1 MGNKQAKKKI
11 AIVEQKTNQNSDKI
25 IEEEPLNEITK
36 KNEKKIIEE
45 KPINKLDNKTMKE
58 DQMEETK
65 ENIENFSYNIIGK
78 FGLDFFGDTL
88 TPDFLYLIGRVQN
101 LVYFDLTS
109 MKDDLEKLLRYIKDN
124 FPKNYEDLEQPLE
137 DYMKTKKNNMF
148 HENRGFFKTAA
159 LKMKFIFGK
168 ESFNEEVRRRAKRL
182 AYLLMQLY
190 YKIEENKDKNYCLGM
205 IDPIKLNVKV
215 FPYSILEEINEE
227 IRFINIKRNS
237 IDEIDVSL
245 NILNE
250 KFKEVLQNIDEDSN
264 DDNKKVLKA
273 FLANEIHKKLKEIE
287 KVSFSKETDT
297 YKKMKS
303 LRSKINKTILE
314 NLDIDSNFD
323 ANPFFD
329 EDYDYTIIKN
339 TKKEK
344 NILLTGDYINKFKA
358 QLKQDFKNLQNS
370 LKKFDKDEEE
380 MNFIKKSMDKIEK
393 LENEEDKIM
402 KEINKIN
409 QKNFEQGIEIG
420 KNIVANFKNK
430 NDKEEEKEKLGE
442 KLDKTLQTAQ
452 KVGDNIFQIKDN
464 IIDKNSLENKEII
477 INYNKEETK
486 KLIHLHALIEK
497 IESVTNE
504 KKEYNIDGS
513 INGLMICKKIN
524 NSENQII
531 NSFNVKIIY

>member
-11 AIVEQKTNQNSDKI
+11 VIVEQKTNQNSDKI

-36 KNEKKIIEE
+36 KNEKKIIDE

-88 TPDFLYLIGRVQN
+88 TPDFLYLIGRTQN

-109 MKDDLEKLLRYIKDN
+109 MKDDLEKLLRYIKVN

-137 DYMKTKKNNMF
+137 DYMQTKKNSMF

-190 YKIEENKDKNYCLGM
+190 YKIKENKDKNYCIGM
-205 IDPIKLNVKV
+205 IDPINLKVKV

-237 IDEIDVSL
+237 IDEIDASL

-264 DDNKKVLKA
+264 DNNKKVLKA

-380 MNFIKKSMDKIEK
+380 MNFIRKSMDKIEK

>member
-1 MGNKQAKKKI
+1 MGNKQAQKKKV
-11 AIVEQKTNQNSDKI
+11 IVEQKTNQNSDKI

-36 KNEKKIIEE
+36 KNEKKIIDE

-88 TPDFLYLIGRVQN
+88 TPDFLYLTGRTQN

-190 YKIEENKDKNYCLGM
+190 YKIKENKDKNYCLGM
-205 IDPIKLNVKV
+205 IDPINLKVKV

-237 IDEIDVSL
+237 IDEIDASL

-430 NDKEEEKEKLGE
+430 NDKEQEKEKLGE

>member
-1 MGNKQAKKKI
+1 
-11 AIVEQKTNQNSDKI
+11 
-25 IEEEPLNEITK
+25 
-36 KNEKKIIEE
+36 
-45 KPINKLDNKTMKE
+45 
-58 DQMEETK
+58 
-65 ENIENFSYNIIGK
+65 
-78 FGLDFFGDTL
+78 
-88 TPDFLYLIGRVQN
+88 
-101 LVYFDLTS
+101 
-109 MKDDLEKLLRYIKDN
+109 
-124 FPKNYEDLEQPLE
+124 
-137 DYMKTKKNNMF
+137 
-148 HENRGFFKTAA
+148 
-159 LKMKFIFGK
+159 
-168 ESFNEEVRRRAKRL
+168 
-182 AYLLMQLY
+182 
-190 YKIEENKDKNYCLGM
+190 M
-205 IDPIKLNVKV
+205 IDPINLNVKV

-237 IDEIDVSL
+237 IDEIDASL

-430 NDKEEEKEKLGE
+430 NDKEEER
-442 KLDKTLQTAQ
+442 
-452 KVGDNIFQIKDN
+452 
-464 IIDKNSLENKEII
+464 KN
-477 INYNKEETK
+477 
-486 KLIHLHALIEK
+486 
-497 IESVTNE
+497 
-504 KKEYNIDGS
+504 
-513 INGLMICKKIN
+513 
-524 NSENQII
+524 
-531 NSFNVKIIY
+531 

>member
-36 KNEKKIIEE
+36 KNEKKIIDE

-88 TPDFLYLIGRVQN
+88 TPDFLYLIGRTQN

-190 YKIEENKDKNYCLGM
+190 YKIKENKDKNYCLGM
-205 IDPIKLNVKV
+205 IDPINLKVKV

-237 IDEIDVSL
+237 IDEIDASL

>member
-58 DQMEETK
+58 DQMEETM

-88 TPDFLYLIGRVQN
+88 TPDFLYLIGRIQN

-124 FPKNYEDLEQPLE
+124 FPKNNEDLEQPLE

-237 IDEIDVSL
+237 IDEIDASL

-486 KLIHLHALIEK
+486 KLIHLHTLIEK

>member
-88 TPDFLYLIGRVQN
+88 TPDFLYLIGRIQN

-190 YKIEENKDKNYCLGM
+190 YKIKENKDKNYCLGM
-205 IDPIKLNVKV
+205 IDPINLKVKV
-215 FPYSILEEINEE
+215 FPCSILEEINEE

>member
-1 MGNKQAKKKI
+1 
-11 AIVEQKTNQNSDKI
+11 
-25 IEEEPLNEITK
+25 
-36 KNEKKIIEE
+36 
-45 KPINKLDNKTMKE
+45 
-58 DQMEETK
+58 
-65 ENIENFSYNIIGK
+65 
-78 FGLDFFGDTL
+78 
-88 TPDFLYLIGRVQN
+88 
-101 LVYFDLTS
+101 
-109 MKDDLEKLLRYIKDN
+109 LE
-124 FPKNYEDLEQPLE
+124 
-137 DYMKTKKNNMF
+137 
-148 HENRGFFKTAA
+148 
-159 LKMKFIFGK
+159 K
-168 ESFNEEVRRRAKRL
+168 ESFNEGVRRRAKRL

-190 YKIEENKDKNYCLGM
+190 YKIKENKDKNYCLGM
-205 IDPIKLNVKV
+205 IDPINLKVKV

-237 IDEIDVSL
+237 IDEIDASL

-250 KFKEVLQNIDEDSN
+250 KFKEVLQNIDEGSN
-264 DDNKKVLKA
+264 DDGEKVLKA

-303 LRSKINKTILE
+303 LRSKVNKTILE

>member
-1 MGNKQAKKKI
+1 MGNKQSQKKI
-11 AIVEQKTNQNSDKI
+11 VIVEQKTNQNPDKI
-25 IEEEPLNEITK
+25 IEEEPVNEIAK
-36 KNEKKIIEE
+36 QNEKIIIDE
-45 KPINKLDNKTMKE
+45 KPIDKMDNKTMK
-58 DQMEETK
+58 DGQMEETK
-65 ENIENFSYNIIGK
+65 KNTENFSYNIIGK
-78 FGLDFFGDTL
+78 FGIDFFGDTL
-88 TPDFLYLIGRVQN
+88 TPDFLYLIGRIQN

-109 MKDDLEKLLRYIKDN
+109 MKDDLEKLLRYIKVN

-137 DYMKTKKNNMF
+137 DYMQTKKNSMF

-159 LKMKFIFGK
+159 LKIKFIFGK
-168 ESFNEEVRRRAKRL
+168 EIFNEEVRNRAKRL
-182 AYLLMQLY
+182 AYLLMQLK
-190 YKIEENKDKNYCLGM
+190 YKKEEKKDKNYCIGM
-205 IDPIKLNVKV
+205 IDPINLKV
-215 FPYSILEEINEE
+215 EVYPYSILEEIKEE
-227 IRFINIKRNS
+227 IRFINIKRNN
-237 IDEIDVSL
+237 IEEIDASL

-250 KFKEVLQNIDEDSN
+250 KFKEVLQNIDEYPN

-287 KVSFSKETDT
+287 KVSFSKEADT

-303 LRSKINKTILE
+303 LRSKVNKTILE

-323 ANPFFD
+323 ENPFFD
-329 EDYDYTIIKN
+329 EDYEYTIIKN

-380 MNFIKKSMDKIEK
+380 MNFIRKSMDKIEK
-393 LENEEDKIM
+393 LESEENKIM

-430 NDKEEEKEKLGE
+430 NDKEEEKEKLGD

-452 KVGDNIFQIKDN
+452 KVGDNIFQIKDDVV
-464 IIDKNSLENKEII
+464 DKNSLENKEII
-477 INYNKEETK
+477 INYNKEETT
-486 KLIHLHALIEK
+486 KLMHLHVLIEK
-497 IESVTNE
+497 IESVTDE
-504 KKEYNIDGS
+504 KKEYNIDGG

-531 NSFNVKIIY
+531 DSFNVKIIY

>member
-1 MGNKQAKKKI
+1 MGNKQSQKKI
-11 AIVEQKTNQNSDKI
+11 VIVEQKTNQNPDKI
-25 IEEEPLNEITK
+25 IEEEPVNEIAK
-36 KNEKKIIEE
+36 QNEKIIIDE
-45 KPINKLDNKTMKE
+45 KPIDKMDNKTMK
-58 DQMEETK
+58 DGQMEETK
-65 ENIENFSYNIIGK
+65 KNTENFSYNIIGK
-78 FGLDFFGDTL
+78 FGIDFFGDTL
-88 TPDFLYLIGRVQN
+88 TPDFLYLIGRIQN

-109 MKDDLEKLLRYIKDN
+109 MKDDLEKLLRNIKNN

-137 DYMKTKKNNMF
+137 DYMQTKKNSMF

-159 LKMKFIFGK
+159 LKIKFIFGK
-168 ESFNEEVRRRAKRL
+168 EIFNEEVRNRAKRL
-182 AYLLMQLY
+182 AYLLMQLK
-190 YKIEENKDKNYCLGM
+190 YKKEENKDKNYCIGM
-205 IDPIKLNVKV
+205 IDPINLKV
-215 FPYSILEEINEE
+215 EVYPYSILEEIKEE
-227 IRFINIKRNS
+227 IRFINIKRNN
-237 IDEIDVSL
+237 IEEIDASL

-250 KFKEVLQNIDEDSN
+250 KFKEVLQNIDEYPN

-287 KVSFSKETDT
+287 KVSFSKEADT

-303 LRSKINKTILE
+303 LRSKVNKTILE

-323 ANPFFD
+323 ENPFFD
-329 EDYDYTIIKN
+329 EDYEYTIIKN

-380 MNFIKKSMDKIEK
+380 MNFIRKSMDKIEK
-393 LENEEDKIM
+393 LESEENKIM

-430 NDKEEEKEKLGE
+430 NDKEEEKEKLGD

-477 INYNKEETK
+477 INYNKEETT
-486 KLIHLHALIEK
+486 KLMHLHVLIEK
-497 IESVTNE
+497 IESVTDE
-504 KKEYNIDGS
+504 KKEYNIDGG

-531 NSFNVKIIY
+531 DSFNVKIIY

>member
-1 MGNKQAKKKI
+1 MGNKQSQKKI
-11 AIVEQKTNQNSDKI
+11 VIVEQKTNQNPDKI
-25 IEEEPLNEITK
+25 IEEEPVNEIAK
-36 KNEKKIIEE
+36 QNEKIIIDE
-45 KPINKLDNKTMKE
+45 KPIDKMDNKTMK
-58 DQMEETK
+58 DGQMEETK
-65 ENIENFSYNIIGK
+65 KNTENFSYNIIGK
-78 FGLDFFGDTL
+78 FGIDFFGDTL
-88 TPDFLYLIGRVQN
+88 TPDFLYLNGRIQN

-109 MKDDLEKLLRYIKDN
+109 MKDDLEKLLRNIKNN

-137 DYMKTKKNNMF
+137 DYMQTKKNSMF

-159 LKMKFIFGK
+159 LKIKFIFGK
-168 ESFNEEVRRRAKRL
+168 EIFNEEVRNRAKRL
-182 AYLLMQLY
+182 AYLLMQLK
-190 YKIEENKDKNYCLGM
+190 YKKEENKDKNYCIGM
-205 IDPIKLNVKV
+205 IDPINLKV
-215 FPYSILEEINEE
+215 EVYPYSILEEIKEE
-227 IRFINIKRNS
+227 IRFINIKRNN
-237 IDEIDVSL
+237 IEEIDASL

-250 KFKEVLQNIDEDSN
+250 KFKEVLQNIDEYPN

-287 KVSFSKETDT
+287 KVSFSKEADT

-303 LRSKINKTILE
+303 LRSKVNKTILE

-323 ANPFFD
+323 ENPFFD
-329 EDYDYTIIKN
+329 EDYEYTIIKN

-380 MNFIKKSMDKIEK
+380 MNFIRKSMDKIEK
-393 LENEEDKIM
+393 LESEENKIM

-430 NDKEEEKEKLGE
+430 NDKEEEKEKLGD

-477 INYNKEETK
+477 INYNKEETT
-486 KLIHLHALIEK
+486 KLMHLHELIEK

-504 KKEYNIDGS
+504 KKEYNIDGG

-531 NSFNVKIIY
+531 DSFNVKIIY

>member
-1 MGNKQAKKKI
+1 MGNKQAQKKI
-11 AIVEQKTNQNSDKI
+11 VIVEQKTNQNSDKI

-36 KNEKKIIEE
+36 KNEKKIIDQ
-45 KPINKLDNKTMKE
+45 KPINKLENKTMKE

-88 TPDFLYLIGRVQN
+88 TPDFLYLIGRTQN
-101 LVYFDLTS
+101 LVYFDLIS

-148 HENRGFFKTAA
+148 HENRGLFKTAA

-168 ESFNEEVRRRAKRL
+168 ESFNEEVRRRAKIL

-190 YKIEENKDKNYCLGM
+190 YKIKENKDKNYCLGM
-205 IDPIKLNVKV
+205 IDPINLKVKV

-237 IDEIDVSL
+237 IDEIDASL

-303 LRSKINKTILE
+303 LRSKVNKTILE

-486 KLIHLHALIEK
+486 KLIHLHTLIEK

>member
-36 KNEKKIIEE
+36 KNEKKIIDE

-190 YKIEENKDKNYCLGM
+190 YKIKENKDKNYCLGM
-205 IDPIKLNVKV
+205 IDPINLKVKV
-215 FPYSILEEINEE
+215 FPCSILEEINEE

-237 IDEIDVSL
+237 IDEIDASL

-303 LRSKINKTILE
+303 LRSKVNKTILE

>member
-1 MGNKQAKKKI
+1 
-11 AIVEQKTNQNSDKI
+11 
-25 IEEEPLNEITK
+25 
-36 KNEKKIIEE
+36 
-45 KPINKLDNKTMKE
+45 
-58 DQMEETK
+58 
-65 ENIENFSYNIIGK
+65 
-78 FGLDFFGDTL
+78 
-88 TPDFLYLIGRVQN
+88 
-101 LVYFDLTS
+101 
-109 MKDDLEKLLRYIKDN
+109 
-124 FPKNYEDLEQPLE
+124 
-137 DYMKTKKNNMF
+137 
-148 HENRGFFKTAA
+148 
-159 LKMKFIFGK
+159 
-168 ESFNEEVRRRAKRL
+168 
-182 AYLLMQLY
+182 
-190 YKIEENKDKNYCLGM
+190 M
-205 IDPIKLNVKV
+205 IDPINLKV
-215 FPYSILEEINEE
+215 EVYPYSILEEIKEE
-227 IRFINIKRNS
+227 IRFINIKRNN
-237 IDEIDVSL
+237 IEEIDASL

-250 KFKEVLQNIDEDSN
+250 KFKEVLQNIDEYPN

-287 KVSFSKETDT
+287 KVSFSKEADT

-303 LRSKINKTILE
+303 LRSKVNKTILE

-323 ANPFFD
+323 ENPFFD
-329 EDYDYTIIKN
+329 EDYEYTIIKN

-380 MNFIKKSMDKIEK
+380 MNFIRKSMDKIEK
-393 LENEEDKIM
+393 LESEENKIM

-430 NDKEEEKEKLGE
+430 NDKEEEKEKLGD

-477 INYNKEETK
+477 INYNKEETT
-486 KLIHLHALIEK
+486 KLMHLHVLIEK
-497 IESVTNE
+497 IESVTDE
-504 KKEYNIDGS
+504 KKEYNIDGG

-531 NSFNVKIIY
+531 DSFNVKIIY

>member
-1 MGNKQAKKKI
+1 MGNKQSQKKI
-11 AIVEQKTNQNSDKI
+11 VIVEQKTNQNSDKV
-25 IEEEPLNEITK
+25 IEEEPVNEIAK
-36 KNEKKIIEE
+36 QNEKIIIDE
-45 KPINKLDNKTMKE
+45 KPIDKMDNKTMK
-58 DQMEETK
+58 DGQMEETK
-65 ENIENFSYNIIGK
+65 KNTENFSYNIIGK
-78 FGLDFFGDTL
+78 FGIDFFGDTL
-88 TPDFLYLIGRVQN
+88 TPDFLYLIGRIQN

-137 DYMKTKKNNMF
+137 DYMNTKKNSMF

-159 LKMKFIFGK
+159 LKIKFIFGK
-168 ESFNEEVRRRAKRL
+168 EIFNEEVRNRAKRL
-182 AYLLMQLY
+182 AYLLMQLK
-190 YKIEENKDKNYCLGM
+190 YKKEENKDKNYCIGM
-205 IDPIKLNVKV
+205 IDPINLKV
-215 FPYSILEEINEE
+215 EVYPYSILEEIKEE
-227 IRFINIKRNS
+227 IRFINIKRNN
-237 IDEIDVSL
+237 IEEIDASL

-250 KFKEVLQNIDEDSN
+250 KFKEVLQNIDEYPN

-303 LRSKINKTILE
+303 LRSKVNKTILE

-323 ANPFFD
+323 ENPFFD
-329 EDYDYTIIKN
+329 EDYEYTIIKN

-477 INYNKEETK
+477 INYNKEETT
-486 KLIHLHALIEK
+486 KLMHLHVLIEK
-497 IESVTNE
+497 IESVTDE
-504 KKEYNIDGS
+504 KKEYNIDGG

>member
-11 AIVEQKTNQNSDKI
+11 VIVEQKTNQNSDKI

-36 KNEKKIIEE
+36 KNEKKIIDE

-88 TPDFLYLIGRVQN
+88 TPDFLYLIGRIQN

-190 YKIEENKDKNYCLGM
+190 YKIKENKDKNYCLGM
-205 IDPIKLNVKV
+205 IDPINLKVKV
-215 FPYSILEEINEE
+215 FPCSILEEINEE

-237 IDEIDVSL
+237 IDEIDASL

-250 KFKEVLQNIDEDSN
+250 KFKEVLQNIDEYPN

-303 LRSKINKTILE
+303 LRSKVNKTILE

-430 NDKEEEKEKLGE
+430 NDKEQEKEKLGE

-477 INYNKEETK
+477 INYNKEETT
-486 KLIHLHALIEK
+486 KLMHLHVLIEK
-497 IESVTNE
+497 IESVTDE
-504 KKEYNIDGS
+504 KKEYNIDGG

-531 NSFNVKIIY
+531 DSFNVKIIY

>member
-36 KNEKKIIEE
+36 KNEKKIIDE

-88 TPDFLYLIGRVQN
+88 TPDFLYLTGRIQN

-124 FPKNYEDLEQPLE
+124 FPKNYDDLEQPLE

-205 IDPIKLNVKV
+205 IDPKNLNVKV

-237 IDEIDVSL
+237 IDEIDASL

-323 ANPFFD
+323 ENPFFD

>member
-88 TPDFLYLIGRVQN
+88 TPDFLYLIGRIQN

-190 YKIEENKDKNYCLGM
+190 YKIKENKDKNYCLGM
-205 IDPIKLNVKV
+205 IDPINLKVKV

-237 IDEIDVSL
+237 IDEIDASL

-380 MNFIKKSMDKIEK
+380 MNFIRKSMDKIEK

-531 NSFNVKIIY
+531 DSFNVKIIY

>member
-88 TPDFLYLIGRVQN
+88 TPDFLYLNGRIQN

-168 ESFNEEVRRRAKRL
+168 ESFNEEVRRRAKIL

-237 IDEIDVSL
+237 IDEIDASL

-264 DDNKKVLKA
+264 DGNKKVLKA

-303 LRSKINKTILE
+303 LRSKVNKTILE

-358 QLKQDFKNLQNS
+358 QLKQDFMNLQNS

-380 MNFIKKSMDKIEK
+380 MNFIKKSMNKIEK

>member
-88 TPDFLYLIGRVQN
+88 TPDFLYLNGRIQN

-237 IDEIDVSL
+237 IDEIDASL

-264 DDNKKVLKA
+264 DGNKKVLKA

-303 LRSKINKTILE
+303 LRSKVNKTILE

-358 QLKQDFKNLQNS
+358 QLKQDFMNLQNS

-380 MNFIKKSMDKIEK
+380 MNFIKKSMNKIEK

>member
-88 TPDFLYLIGRVQN
+88 TPDFLYLIGRIQN

-237 IDEIDVSL
+237 IDEIDASL

-303 LRSKINKTILE
+303 LRSKVNKTILE

-323 ANPFFD
+323 ENPFFD

>member
-1 MGNKQAKKKI
+1 MGNIQAQKKI
-11 AIVEQKTNQNSDKI
+11 VIVEQKTNQNSDKI

-88 TPDFLYLIGRVQN
+88 TPDFLYLNGRIQN

-168 ESFNEEVRRRAKRL
+168 ESFNEEVRRRAKIL

-237 IDEIDVSL
+237 IDEIDASL

-264 DDNKKVLKA
+264 DGNKKVLKA

-287 KVSFSKETDT
+287 KASFSKETDT

-303 LRSKINKTILE
+303 LRSKVNKTILE

-358 QLKQDFKNLQNS
+358 QLKQDFMNLQNS

-380 MNFIKKSMDKIEK
+380 MNFIKKSMNKIEK

>member
-88 TPDFLYLIGRVQN
+88 TPDFLYLIGRIQN

-237 IDEIDVSL
+237 IDEIDASL

-303 LRSKINKTILE
+303 LRSKVNKTILE

>member
-1 MGNKQAKKKI
+1 MGNKQAQKKKV
-11 AIVEQKTNQNSDKI
+11 IVEQKTNQNSDKI

-36 KNEKKIIEE
+36 KNEKKIIDE

-88 TPDFLYLIGRVQN
+88 TPDFLYLIGRTQN

-205 IDPIKLNVKV
+205 IDPKNLNVKV

-237 IDEIDVSL
+237 IDEIDASL

-430 NDKEEEKEKLGE
+430 NDKEQEKEKLGE

>member
-1 MGNKQAKKKI
+1 MGNKQAQKKI
-11 AIVEQKTNQNSDKI
+11 VIVEQKTNQNSDKI

-36 KNEKKIIEE
+36 KNEKKIIDE
-45 KPINKLDNKTMKE
+45 KPINKLDNKTMKKG
-58 DQMEETK
+58 QMEETK

-78 FGLDFFGDTL
+78 FGFDFFGDTL
-88 TPDFLYLIGRVQN
+88 TPDFLYLIGRTQN
-101 LVYFDLTS
+101 LVYFDLIS

-237 IDEIDVSL
+237 IDEIDASL

-303 LRSKINKTILE
+303 LRSKVNKTILE

>member
-36 KNEKKIIEE
+36 KNEKKIIDE

-88 TPDFLYLIGRVQN
+88 TPDFLYLNGRIQN
-101 LVYFDLTS
+101 LVYFDLIS

-237 IDEIDVSL
+237 IDEIDASL

-264 DDNKKVLKA
+264 DGNKKVLKA

-303 LRSKINKTILE
+303 LRSKVNKTILE

-358 QLKQDFKNLQNS
+358 QLKQDFMNLQNS

-380 MNFIKKSMDKIEK
+380 MNFIKKSMNKIEK

-420 KNIVANFKNK
+420 KNIVANFKKK
-430 NDKEEEKEKLGE
+430 NGKEEEKEKLGE

>member
-88 TPDFLYLIGRVQN
+88 TPDFLYLIGRIQN

-137 DYMKTKKNNMF
+137 DYMKTKKNNML

-190 YKIEENKDKNYCLGM
+190 YKIKENKDKNYCLGM
-205 IDPIKLNVKV
+205 IDPINLKVKV

-237 IDEIDVSL
+237 IDEIDASL

-303 LRSKINKTILE
+303 LRSKVNKTILE

-323 ANPFFD
+323 KNPFFD

-430 NDKEEEKEKLGE
+430 NDKEQEKEKLGE

>member
-88 TPDFLYLIGRVQN
+88 TPDFLYLNGRIQN

-237 IDEIDVSL
+237 IDEIDASL

-264 DDNKKVLKA
+264 DGNKKVLKA

-303 LRSKINKTILE
+303 LRSKVNKTILE

-358 QLKQDFKNLQNS
+358 QLKQDFMNLQNS

-380 MNFIKKSMDKIEK
+380 MNFIKKSMNKIEK

-531 NSFNVKIIY
+531 NSFNVKIII

>member
-1 MGNKQAKKKI
+1 MGNKQSQKKI
-11 AIVEQKTNQNSDKI
+11 VIVEQKTNQNPDKI
-25 IEEEPLNEITK
+25 IEEEPVNEIAK
-36 KNEKKIIEE
+36 QNEKIIIDE
-45 KPINKLDNKTMKE
+45 KPIDKMDNKTKK
-58 DQMEETK
+58 DGQMEETK
-65 ENIENFSYNIIGK
+65 KNTENFSYNIIGK
-78 FGLDFFGDTL
+78 FGIDFFGDTL
-88 TPDFLYLIGRVQN
+88 TPDFLYLIGRIQN

-109 MKDDLEKLLRYIKDN
+109 MKDDLEKLLRYIKVN

-137 DYMKTKKNNMF
+137 DYMQTKKNSMF

-159 LKMKFIFGK
+159 LKIKFIFGK
-168 ESFNEEVRRRAKRL
+168 EIFNEEVRNRAKRL
-182 AYLLMQLY
+182 AYLLMQLK
-190 YKIEENKDKNYCLGM
+190 YKKEEKKDKNYCIGM
-205 IDPIKLNVKV
+205 IDPINLKVKV

-227 IRFINIKRNS
+227 IRFINIKRNN
-237 IDEIDVSL
+237 IEEIDASL

-250 KFKEVLQNIDEDSN
+250 KFKEVLQNIDEYPN

-303 LRSKINKTILE
+303 LRSKVNKTILE

-393 LENEEDKIM
+393 LESEENKIM

-477 INYNKEETK
+477 INYNKEETT
-486 KLIHLHALIEK
+486 KLMHLHVLIEK
-497 IESVTNE
+497 IESVTDE
-504 KKEYNIDGS
+504 KKEYNIDGG

>member
-1 MGNKQAKKKI
+1 MGNKQAQKKKV
-11 AIVEQKTNQNSDKI
+11 IVEQKTNQNSDKI

-36 KNEKKIIEE
+36 KNEKKIIDE

-88 TPDFLYLIGRVQN
+88 TPDFLYLIGRIQN

-190 YKIEENKDKNYCLGM
+190 YKIKENKDKNYCIGM
-205 IDPIKLNVKV
+205 IDPINLKVKV

-237 IDEIDVSL
+237 IDEIDASL

-430 NDKEEEKEKLGE
+430 NDKEQEKEKLGE

>member
-36 KNEKKIIEE
+36 KNEKKIIDE

-88 TPDFLYLIGRVQN
+88 TPDFLYLNGRIQN

-168 ESFNEEVRRRAKRL
+168 ESFNEEVRRRAKIL

-237 IDEIDVSL
+237 IDEIDASL

-264 DDNKKVLKA
+264 DGNKKVLKA

-303 LRSKINKTILE
+303 LRSKVNKTILE

-358 QLKQDFKNLQNS
+358 QLKQDFMNLQNS

-380 MNFIKKSMDKIEK
+380 MNFIKKSMNKIEK

>member
-1 MGNKQAKKKI
+1 MGNKQSQKKI
-11 AIVEQKTNQNSDKI
+11 VIVEQKTNQNSDKI
-25 IEEEPLNEITK
+25 IEEEPLDEITK
-36 KNEKKIIEE
+36 KNEKKIIDE

-88 TPDFLYLIGRVQN
+88 TPDFLYLIGRTQN

-190 YKIEENKDKNYCLGM
+190 HKIKENKDKNYCLGM
-205 IDPIKLNVKV
+205 IDPINLKVKV

-237 IDEIDVSL
+237 IDEIDASL

-303 LRSKINKTILE
+303 LRSKVNKTILE

-430 NDKEEEKEKLGE
+430 NDKEQEKEKLGE